1 MNIHISHSMSA
12 TVSEDTQCHVKM
24 PNAEAVFW
32 IRDALERG
40 LQPLTW
46 TDTFDDKSFLQ
57 LSTV

>member
-1 MNIHISHSMSA
+1 MSA